1 MVKVYIKP
9 LGRWKVKPIGSV
21 MIIYARKDYKVFE
34 DVLEPRLKS
43 EGIPYFL
50 DVEQIKPGDEWLQKL
65 ENAYKTSSC
74 GIPILT
80 PNSVKSPWVWFE
92 IGVLHGKGKIIL
104 PFLYLVNLS
113 EREKSKFINSL
124 PEFITRFQYST
135 NPDEIIESA
144 KEHIF
149 FYDMLFNNPQLNK
162 RIIKKLTRLRI
173 SLELENVNEV
183 VAQNL
188 SFGCIIV
195 RFGSFEIIKNEPFNT
210 ELEECDR
217 IINRTFY
224 HDSKSYDKINQ
235 TLKVDF
241 TIPIH
246 RRCGTTFKLFVDVS
260 DLSLIKDVIKILK
273 DNELED
279 IKLIKYKYGEKQR
292 IYFLVSEKYIN
303 ITKEPYEG
311 ILNNYIFPV

>member
-1 MVKVYIKP
+1 MVKVYIEP
-9 LGRWKVKPIGSV
+9 LRGKDKPIGSV
-21 MIIYARKDYKVFE
+21 MIIYAREDYKVFE

-50 DVEQIKPGDEWLQKL
+50 DVEQIKPGDEWLKKL
-65 ENAYKTSSC
+65 ENAYETSSC

-135 NPDEIIESA
+135 NPDEIIEST

-149 FYDMLFNNPQLNK
+149 FFGKFFDNPELNK
-162 RIIKKLTRLRI
+162 RVVKKLTQLRI
-173 SLELENVNEV
+173 SLELENVNEI

-188 SFGCIIV
+188 SFGYQIV
-195 RFGSFEIIKNEPFNT
+195 RFGIFDIIRNEPFNT

-217 IINRTFY
+217 IHRIFY
-224 HDSKSYDKINQ
+224 HASKSYDKVNK

-246 RRCGTTFKLFVDVS
+246 RRWGTTFKLFVDVS
-260 DLSLIKDVIKILK
+260 NLSLIKDVEKILK

-279 IKLIKYKYGEKQR
+279 VKPSESGEQQR
-292 IYFLVSEKYIN
+292 IYFLVPRKYVN
-303 ITKEPYEG
+303 IAKEPYESFE

>member
-1 MVKVYIKP
+1 MVKVYIEP
-9 LGRWKVKPIGSV
+9 LRGKDKPIGSV
-21 MIIYARKDYKVFE
+21 MIIYAREDYKVFE

-50 DVEQIKPGDEWLQKL
+50 DVERIKPGDEWLKKL
-65 ENAYKTSSC
+65 ENAYETSSC

-80 PNSVKSPWVWFE
+80 PNSVKSPWVWYE
-92 IGVLHGKGKIIL
+92 IGVLHGKGKTIL
-104 PFLYLVNLS
+104 PFLYLVNIS
-113 EREKSKFINSL
+113 EKEKTKFINSL
-124 PEFITRFQYST
+124 PEFITRPQYST

-149 FYDMLFNNPQLNK
+149 FFGKFFDNPELNK
-162 RIIKKLTRLRI
+162 RVVKKLTQLRI

-188 SFGCIIV
+188 SFGYQIV
-195 RFGSFEIIKNEPFNT
+195 RFGIFEIIKNEPFNT

-217 IINRTFY
+217 IHKIFY
-224 HDSKSYDKINQ
+224 HASKSYDKINK

-246 RRCGTTFKLFVDVS
+246 RRWGTTFKLFVDVS

-279 IKLIKYKYGEKQR
+279 IKPSGSGEKQR
-292 IYFLVSEKYIN
+292 IYFLVPEKYIN
-303 ITKEPYEG
+303 ITKEPYESFE

>member
-1 MVKVYIKP
+1 MKP
-9 LGRWKVKPIGSV
+9 LGRWKDKPIGSV

-50 DVEQIKPGDEWLQKL
+50 DVEQIKPGDEWLKKL
-65 ENAYKTSSC
+65 ENAYETSSC

-92 IGVLHGKGKIIL
+92 IGVLHGKGKTIL

-149 FYDMLFNNPQLNK
+149 
-162 RIIKKLTRLRI
+162 IKKFTRLRI

-195 RFGSFEIIKNEPFNT
+195 RFGSFEIIRNEPFNT

-217 IINRTFY
+217 IINRIFY
-224 HDSKSYDKINQ
+224 HDSKSYDKINK

-246 RRCGTTFKLFVDVS
+246 HRCGTTFKLFVDVS

-273 DNELED
+273 DNKLED
-279 IKLIKYKYGEKQR
+279 IKLIKYGEKQR
-292 IYFLVSEKYIN
+292 IYFLVYIN